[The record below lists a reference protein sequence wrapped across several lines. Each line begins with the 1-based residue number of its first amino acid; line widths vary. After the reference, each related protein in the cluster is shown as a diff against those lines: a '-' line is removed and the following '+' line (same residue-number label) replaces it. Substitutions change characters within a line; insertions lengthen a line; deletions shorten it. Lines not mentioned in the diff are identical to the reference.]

1 MYRPSGTP
9 RMADPAQ
16 ARQTIRA
23 ARPWFS
29 EQEIAAILPSVE
41 AVLESGQL
49 ILGEHTEAFENA
61 FKQFVGS
68 EYAVAVNSC
77 SSAIQIALRFFGV
90 EGREVILPTNNFPG
104 VVSAVLYEG
113 GVPVLADMDP
123 ATFCM
128 DPEDALARITPRT
141 AGIIV
146 VHIAGRVDP
155 AIDRLKA
162 VCDERGLFLI
172 ED

>member
-68 EYAVAVNSC
+68 DYAVAVNSC
-77 SSAIQIALRFFGV
+77 SSAIQIALRLFGAA
-90 EGREVILPTNNFPG
+90 GREVIIATNNFPG
-104 VVSAVLYEG
+104 VVSAVLYDS
-113 GVPVLADMDP
+113 GVPVLARLEPAMLCLDP
-123 ATFCM
+123 A
-128 DPEDALARITPRT
+128 DAVTRT
-141 AGIIV
+141 
-146 VHIAGRVDP
+146 R
-155 AIDRLKA
+155 
-162 VCDERGLFLI
+162 
-172 ED
+172 